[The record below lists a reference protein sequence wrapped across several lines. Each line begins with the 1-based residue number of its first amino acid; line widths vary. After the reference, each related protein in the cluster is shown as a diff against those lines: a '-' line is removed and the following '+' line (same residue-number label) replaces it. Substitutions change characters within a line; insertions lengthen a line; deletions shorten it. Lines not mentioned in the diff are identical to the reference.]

1 MKTSHLTAVLTLI
14 CLLGLGA
21 SARAADGSSVAVA
34 VPFEF
39 VAGTKTMPAGRYNI
53 DRSFPVEDR
62 GLIIRSFRDGVF
74 LLPTVFD
81 GFTTGHTKL
90 SFEQLGDK
98 YFLSKVETQAGVY
111 SFRLPQAT
119 TSLAQMKNNLALSS
133 SGGN

>member
-1 MKTSHLTAVLTLI
+1 MAVVLLWPFRLI
-14 CLLGLGA
+14 SSLEPRPCLL
-21 SARAADGSSVAVA
+21 ADTTS
-34 VPFEF
+34 
-39 VAGTKTMPAGRYNI
+39 

-90 SFEQLGDK
+90 SFEHVGGK

-111 SFRLPQAT
+111 SFRLPRAT
-119 TSLAQMKNNLALSS
+119 TSLARMKNNLTLSS